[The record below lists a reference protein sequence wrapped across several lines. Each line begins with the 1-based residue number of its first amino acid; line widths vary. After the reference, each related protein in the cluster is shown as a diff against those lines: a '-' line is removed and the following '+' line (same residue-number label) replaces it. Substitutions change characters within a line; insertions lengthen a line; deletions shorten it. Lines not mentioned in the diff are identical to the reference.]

1 MDTDMMDKIEV
12 SSHCTSICSSR
23 STNSSDFSTNSS
35 LHFIDLCDHVDHPD
49 HADPAEAPD
58 HVDNFKANTSENTT
72 CATLEAH
79 STIINTTIA
88 NTTTTNTTI
97 SSDLLNKN
105 MRISGSL
112 NPCASFLMLECLS
125 FICNDEKKE
134 GDAAKI
140 LSLFK
145 GEDGNSGWRD
155 DGWSDQ
161 EN

>member
-1 MDTDMMDKIEV
+1 MMDKIEV

-79 STIINTTIA
+79 STIINTT
-88 NTTTTNTTI
+88 
-97 SSDLLNKN
+97 N